1 MIVMLGYGRETQAW
15 LARRPAS
22 DTRDVLV
29 LDETEAEAEAQ
40 PAGAVLRVVDLD
52 DVAAV
57 RTAVGDRRVEQV
69 VRSPGV
75 SPYRPGPA
83 WLSRLPRRTVR
94 DQRPTDTATV
104 SPGGGS

>member
-40 PAGAVLRVVDLD
+40 PG
-52 DVAAV
+52 
-57 RTAVGDRRVEQV
+57 VEQRGTSV
-69 VRSPGV
+69 ARAWHEQPGQ
-75 SPYRPGPA
+75 PGQGQPGPA
-83 WLSRLPRRTVR
+83 LGAGQGPASPAGQLQRCCSLS
-94 DQRPTDTATV
+94 
-104 SPGGGS
+104 